1 MRDKLKF
8 SLVFSSS
15 ENSNLRAHLHDFFP
29 VRSVNFGHSL
39 LFTVLQVVG
48 VTIYSN
54 SYGMDPSSETNK
66 CD

>member
-1 MRDKLKF
+1 MRDKLKP
-8 SLVFSSS
+8 SLAFSSS

-54 SYGMDPSSETNK
+54 SYDMDPSWETNK